1 MEPTTD
7 PRPHVPPAD
16 DAWNEPENIARP
28 RPMQA
33 RFSSPADDLLN
44 PGEDEA
50 NSDLGNSGRDVIER
64 AA

>member
-1 MEPTTD
+1 
-7 PRPHVPPAD
+7 
-16 DAWNEPENIARP
+16 
-28 RPMQA
+28 MQA
-33 RFSSPADDLLN
+33 RVSQPADDLLN